1 MKDVV
6 VVGGGLAGLAAGWRL
21 RHLDCLVLEAEQRI
35 GGRIRSER
43 RGVHWLNWG
52 GHVFSSGDSWTSK
65 LLTEVGVQSMAV
77 PGSLAGLSMN
87 GKLFIRGRVELYPFR
102 VPMSNASRLQIMRA
116 GAKVRLA
123 VMRYSRMVEKRPG
136 ETDAERQ
143 QRVYEFMNDET
154 FSHFIGNIT
163 DDARALFEPTVTRS
177 TGEMHEISAGSGIGY
192 FNLIWNLGAGLSHS
206 ILGGPSTFTQALAD
220 GLGDR
225 VQTGARVLEVVQHA
239 DSVTVRYRQHDQE
252 HEVHARSVIMAT
264 TADVTHQVAVN
275 LDADLREALSQIK
288 YGTHVAG
295 AFLTNETERQV
306 WDDSYAIATPKRSM
320 AVVLNQS
327 SVIRG
332 TEKVRQQGTSIMA
345 FSPAS
350 LGTALLDKSDEE
362 IREIYMR
369 DLDQVLPNF
378 TNHVVEFQPQRWK
391 VGSPYCFPGRAALQ
405 PVLTRPRGRIFLA
418 GDYLG
423 TLYTETSIQSGVTAA
438 DNAMH
443 VLDNDNQ
450 RSA

>member
-6 VVGGGLAGLAAGWRL
+6 VVGGGLAGLSSGWKL
-21 RHLDCLVLEAEQRI
+21 RHLDCLVLESEDRI
-35 GGRIRSER
+35 GGRIMSER
-43 RGVHWLNWG
+43 RGPHWLNWG
-52 GHVFSSGDSWTSK
+52 GHVFSSGDSWTSR
-65 LLTEVGVQSMAV
+65 LLAETGVQSMSV

-87 GKLFIRGRVELYPFR
+87 GKLIIRGRVETYPFR

-123 VMRYSRMVEKRPG
+123 VTKYSRMVEKRVG
-136 ETDAERQ
+136 ETDAQRQ
-143 QRVYEFMNDET
+143 QRIYEFMNDDT
-154 FSHFIGNIT
+154 FAHFIGNIT

-177 TGEMHEISAGSGIGY
+177 TGEMHEISSGSGIGY

-206 ILGGPSTFTQALAD
+206 ILGGPSTLTQALAD

-225 VQTGARVLEVVQHA
+225 VQTGARVLEVIENA
-239 DSVTVRYRQHDQE
+239 DSVTVRYSQNGAE
-252 HEVHARSVIMAT
+252 HEVQARAVVMAT
-264 TADVTHQVAVN
+264 TADVTHKVAVN
-275 LDADLREALSQIK
+275 LDADVREALSLIK

-295 AFLTNETERQV
+295 AFLTNETERQI

-327 SVIRG
+327 SVVRG
-332 TEKVRQQGTSIMA
+332 TETERQPGTSMMA

-350 LGTALLDKSDEE
+350 LGTKLLDKSDDE

-378 TNHVVEFQPQRWK
+378 TNHVVEFRPQRWP
-391 VGSPYCFPGRAALQ
+391 VGSPYCFPGRAKIQ
-405 PVLTRPRGRIFLA
+405 PVLTQPRGRVFLA

-423 TLYTETSIQSGVTAA
+423 TLYTETSIQTGITAA
-438 DNAMH
+438 NNVMN
-443 VLDNDNQ
+443 VLDQDNKN
-450 RSA
+450 